1 MVPRLQLPGFQ
12 FLDRLAF
19 GVRILALQFGR
30 LLREVVFEHL
40 QRHRLSMFVALL
52 AVVCLWSYYNT
63 IVPAFIAKHSF
74 LNKTVFLWDIFGLLS
89 SLVVLG

>member
-63 IVPAFIAKHSF
+63 IVPAFIV
-74 LNKTVFLWDIFGLLS
+74 TPLLS
-89 SLVVLG
+89 SSSPSPSPSSSLLVL